1 MDESTCQWDAPVAYP
16 TGHDPAGPGYEW
28 DEDNITWKL
37 SVKG

>member
-1 MDESTCQWDAPVAYP
+1 MDEDTCLWDAPVVYP
-16 TGHDPAGPGYEW
+16 TGHDAAGPGYVW